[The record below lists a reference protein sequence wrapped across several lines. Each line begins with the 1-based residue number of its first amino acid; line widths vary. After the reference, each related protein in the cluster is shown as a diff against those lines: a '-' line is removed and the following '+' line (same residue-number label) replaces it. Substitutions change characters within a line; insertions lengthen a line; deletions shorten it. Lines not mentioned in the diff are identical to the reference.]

1 MNEFSDLVTQ
11 WLPVVIAMMA
21 TGCVAGILAGLLGV
35 GGGIVIVPVFY
46 FVLEMLGIPS
56 ATAILVATGTS
67 LLVIV
72 PTSIS
77 SIKAHNGRGNIDW
90 PLIKRWAPFMVVGVI
105 FGSAMA
111 TRIDGQLISGLFG
124 VIAILVAMNM
134 LLRAN
139 AKPVM
144 QQLPNMAG
152 QGIMSSSIGFF
163 SVMIGIGGGT
173 IGVPMLSACNY
184 PSHKAVGTAAVF
196 GLLISLPGAIAM
208 LLAATPNDAPD
219 ATIGLV
225 NIAGFLCIVPLT
237 ILLAPVGA
245 KLGSKL
251 DSVMLKRI
259 FALFLCISGSRMLYQ
274 LVGA

>member
-1 MNEFSDLVTQ
+1 MNDFSDLVAQ
-11 WLPVVIAMMA
+11 WLPVVLAMMA
-21 TGCVAGILAGLLGV
+21 TGCIAGILAGLLGV

-46 FVLEMLGIPS
+46 FVLEMLGVPS

-77 SIKAHNGRGNIDW
+77 SIKAHNKRENIDW
-90 PLIKRWAPFMVVGVI
+90 SLVKRWAPFMVVGVI

-124 VIAILVAMNM
+124 VIALLVAMNM
-134 LLRAN
+134 LFRAN
-139 AKPVM
+139 AKPLL
-144 QQLPNMAG
+144 QQLPSFPG
-152 QGIMSSSIGFF
+152 QGIMASSIGFF

-196 GLLISLPGAIAM
+196 GLLISVPGAIAM
-208 LLAATPNDAPD
+208 LLAVTPPDAPD

-237 ILLAPVGA
+237 VLLAPVGA
-245 KLGSKL
+245 KLGAKL
-251 DSVMLKRI
+251 DSAMLKRV
-259 FALFLCISGSRMLYQ
+259 FALFLCLSGSRMLYQ
-274 LVGA
+274 LIGA

>member
-1 MNEFSDLVTQ
+1 MNDFSDIISQ
-11 WLPVVIAMMA
+11 WLPVVLAMMA
-21 TGCVAGILAGLLGV
+21 TGCIAGVLAGLLGV

-46 FVLEMLGIPS
+46 FVLEMLGVPS

-77 SIKAHNGRGNIDW
+77 SIKAHNKRENIDW
-90 PLIKRWAPFMVVGVI
+90 SLVKRWAPFMVVGVI
-105 FGSAMA
+105 LGSTMA

-124 VIAILVAMNM
+124 VIALLVAMNM
-134 LLRAN
+134 LFRAN
-139 AKPVM
+139 AKPLL
-144 QQLPNMAG
+144 QQLPSLPG
-152 QGIMSSSIGFF
+152 QGVMASSIGFF

-208 LLAATPNDAPD
+208 LLAVTPADAPD
-219 ATIGLV
+219 ATMGLV

-237 ILLAPVGA
+237 VLLAPVGA
-245 KLGSKL
+245 KLGAKL
-251 DSVMLKRI
+251 DSAMLKRV
-259 FALFLCISGSRMLYQ
+259 FALFLCLSGSRMLYQ
-274 LVGA
+274 LIGA